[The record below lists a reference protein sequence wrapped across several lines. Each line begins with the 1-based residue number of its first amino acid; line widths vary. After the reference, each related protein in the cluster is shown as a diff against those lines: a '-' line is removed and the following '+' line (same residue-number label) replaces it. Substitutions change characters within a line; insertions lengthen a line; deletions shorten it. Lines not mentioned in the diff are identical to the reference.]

1 MKMQET
7 VKGGLDPGFG
17 SIWVHMVP
25 QAAAWLGSIWIQM
38 VPQAAACKKRLTAAW
53 IRDLD
58 PLGVI
63 WIQKL

>member
-17 SIWVHMVP
+17 SIW
-25 QAAAWLGSIWIQM
+25 IQM
-38 VPQAAACKKRLTAAW
+38 VPQAAACKKRLKAAW

-63 WIQKL
+63 WIQML

>member
-7 VKGGLDPGFG
+7 VNSGLDPGF
-17 SIWVHMVP
+17 
-25 QAAAWLGSIWIQM
+25 GSIWIQM
-38 VPQAAACKKRLTAAW
+38 VPQAAACKKRITAAW

-58 PLGVI
+58 PFGPT